1 MDEARRKRRDFLQ
14 NVIIVLLALSAV
26 FLFMCAQIY
35 NLSETQYLGF
45 FRPAAG
51 QTTGSDVTLSGGL
64 SAPVRVAVTGSYGR
78 YASVTATTEDEEF
91 VALGRL
97 LGETLGSAN
106 DAGDCGE
113 EAFLRALNGTSVYYD
128 FLNPLPLSV
137 LAGFSGAETAH
148 TEPVRALVVSA
159 GETGV
164 QAYVWDGGQ
173 TYRRYTTAVTRSS
186 LESVVSRY
194 ELGNASFAADLQQE
208 GMAPYCLFLEEEPM
222 LPVVS
227 RSVPVYDTDAVLEAL
242 QFNPNTQS
250 RYQETSGTE
259 VIVESSRSL
268 RLRTDGSILYQSGG
282 EDTLRVEA
290 GENPTLQELV
300 AASGALMEKLSVIS
314 DGDAHLYLERVRQ
327 SGDIVTLYYSYAVEG
342 VPIRFYDGDST
353 AVITL
358 SGATVS
364 ELTMRL
370 RRYTVTEESSLL
382 LPVRQA
388 AAIMGQYEET
398 ELFLGYA
405 DDGSERMSARW
416 LAES

>member
-1 MDEARRKRRDFLQ
+1 
-14 NVIIVLLALSAV
+14 
-26 FLFMCAQIY
+26 
-35 NLSETQYLGF
+35 
-45 FRPAAG
+45 
-51 QTTGSDVTLSGGL
+51 
-64 SAPVRVAVTGSYGR
+64 
-78 YASVTATTEDEEF
+78 
-91 VALGRL
+91 
-97 LGETLGSAN
+97 
-106 DAGDCGE
+106 
-113 EAFLRALNGTSVYYD
+113 
-128 FLNPLPLSV
+128 
-137 LAGFSGAETAH
+137 
-148 TEPVRALVVSA
+148 
-159 GETGV
+159 
-164 QAYVWDGGQ
+164 
-173 TYRRYTTAVTRSS
+173 
-186 LESVVSRY
+186 
-194 ELGNASFAADLQQE
+194 
-208 GMAPYCLFLEEEPM
+208 M

-242 QFNPNTQS
+242 QFNPKTQS

-314 DGDAHLYLERVRQ
+314 GGDAHLYLERVRQ

-358 SGATVS
+358 SGAMVS

-370 RRYTVTEESSLL
+370 RRYTVTEESSLI